1 MPTSR
6 WSLGV
11 PFIGINIAETLFFTS
26 PFLTVQR
33 SKIHKNNGAIS
44 LFQQFHPRRL
54 ILFNGDLHGLLGLFQ
69 QHVGFAAGGN
79 DIGIVIF
86 VPGIN
91 GGDQLPAAVRGSVP
105 RLGAALK
112 SAEEPSLA

>member
-1 MPTSR
+1 MPASR

-26 PFLTVQR
+26 HFLTVQR

-54 ILFNGDLHGLLGLFQ
+54 ILFNGDLHGWFGLFQ
-69 QHVGFAAGGN
+69 QHVGFAAGG
-79 DIGIVIF
+79 
-86 VPGIN
+86 PG
-91 GGDQLPAAVRGSVP
+91 GGV
-105 RLGAALK
+105 LK
-112 SAEEPSLA
+112 TF